1 MSSGAAVRACMRLYH
16 LTVIVVIALDVQQEC
31 WRMSR
36 PRGLPHSIRHTGI
49 ECTFLPEVYMYTTL
63 ARTHTHGHE
72 TASLRS
78 VMSGAVTRT
87 TENKSAMAFEHSG
100 MPSFAPGDSVLESQ
114 GADGLR
120 TAKLSQNSDI
130 GSGTPTKCRAQVLPA
145 ELSDSNMLSSV
156 PGDSALESQGAGGL
170 RTAKLSQF
178 FGRRPRCSGR
188 ATSTGTEWPNPHL
201 ELPAVDSLSKW
212 R

>member
-1 MSSGAAVRACMRLYH
+1 
-16 LTVIVVIALDVQQEC
+16 
-31 WRMSR
+31 MSR

-63 ARTHTHGHE
+63 ARTQTHGHE

-78 VMSGAVTRT
+78 VMSGAAVTRT

-178 FGRRPRCSGR
+178 FFWAATPVQWQSDQHWYRVAEPASRIASSRQPLQVEMSSDGKLEYTHFETMCSLRWLCASG
-188 ATSTGTEWPNPHL
+188 
-201 ELPAVDSLSKW
+201 
-212 R
+212 

>member
-1 MSSGAAVRACMRLYH
+1 
-16 LTVIVVIALDVQQEC
+16 
-31 WRMSR
+31 MSR

-63 ARTHTHGHE
+63 ARAHTHGHE

-78 VMSGAVTRT
+78 VMSGAATRT
-87 TENKSAMAFEHSG
+87 TDYKSAMTFEHSG
-100 MPSFAPGDSVLESQ
+100 MPSAAPGDPALGSQ
-114 GADGLR
+114 GAIGLH

-170 RTAKLSQF
+170 RTAKPSQF
-178 FGRRPRCSGR
+178 FGRRPRCR

>member
-1 MSSGAAVRACMRLYH
+1 
-16 LTVIVVIALDVQQEC
+16 
-31 WRMSR
+31 MSR

-63 ARTHTHGHE
+63 ARTQTHGHE

-78 VMSGAVTRT
+78 VMSGAAVTRT

-178 FGRRPRCSGR
+178 YFFLGGDPGAVAERPALVQSGR
-188 ATSTGTEWPNPHL
+188 TRISNCQQSTASPSGD
-201 ELPAVDSLSKW
+201 EL
-212 R
+212 RR

>member
-1 MSSGAAVRACMRLYH
+1 
-16 LTVIVVIALDVQQEC
+16 
-31 WRMSR
+31 MSR

-63 ARTHTHGHE
+63 ARTQTHGHE

-78 VMSGAVTRT
+78 VMSGAAVTRT

-178 FGRRPRCSGR
+178 FWAATPVQWQSDQHWYRVAEPASRIASSRQPLQLEVEMSSDGKLEYTHFETMCSLR
-188 ATSTGTEWPNPHL
+188 WLCTSG
-201 ELPAVDSLSKW
+201 
-212 R
+212 

>member
-1 MSSGAAVRACMRLYH
+1 
-16 LTVIVVIALDVQQEC
+16 
-31 WRMSR
+31 MSR
-36 PRGLPHSIRHTGI
+36 PRRLPHSIRHTGI
-49 ECTFLPEVYMYTTL
+49 ECTCLPEVYMYTTL
-63 ARTHTHGHE
+63 ARTQTHGHE

-78 VMSGAVTRT
+78 VMSGAAVTRT

-170 RTAKLSQF
+170 RTAKPSQF
-178 FGRRPRCSGR
+178 FFWAATPVQWQSDQHWYRVAEPASRIASSRQPLQLEVEMSSDGKLEYTHFETMCSLRWLCASG
-188 ATSTGTEWPNPHL
+188 
-201 ELPAVDSLSKW
+201 
-212 R
+212 

>member
-1 MSSGAAVRACMRLYH
+1 
-16 LTVIVVIALDVQQEC
+16 
-31 WRMSR
+31 MSR

-49 ECTFLPEVYMYTTL
+49 ECTCLPEVYMYTTL
-63 ARTHTHGHE
+63 ARTQTHGHE

-78 VMSGAVTRT
+78 VMSGAAVTRT

-130 GSGTPTKCRAQVLPA
+130 GSGTPTKCPAQVLPA

-201 ELPAVDSLSKW
+201 ELPAVDSLSNLKW

>member
-1 MSSGAAVRACMRLYH
+1 
-16 LTVIVVIALDVQQEC
+16 
-31 WRMSR
+31 
-36 PRGLPHSIRHTGI
+36 
-49 ECTFLPEVYMYTTL
+49 
-63 ARTHTHGHE
+63 
-72 TASLRS
+72 
-78 VMSGAVTRT
+78 MSGAVART
-87 TENKSAMAFEHSG
+87 TESNSAMTFEHSG
-100 MPSFAPGDSVLESQ
+100 MPSYAPGDSALESQ

-188 ATSTGTEWPNPHL
+188 SDQHWYRVAEPASRIASSRQPLQVEMSSDGKL
-201 ELPAVDSLSKW
+201 EYTHFETMCSLRWLCASG
-212 R
+212 

>member
-1 MSSGAAVRACMRLYH
+1 MRLYH

-49 ECTFLPEVYMYTTL
+49 EYTFLPEVYMYTTL

-72 TASLRS
+72 TTSLRS
-78 VMSGAVTRT
+78 VMSGAVART
-87 TENKSAMAFEHSG
+87 TGSNSAMTFEHSG

-114 GADGLR
+114 GAD
-120 TAKLSQNSDI
+120 
-130 GSGTPTKCRAQVLPA
+130 
-145 ELSDSNMLSSV
+145 
-156 PGDSALESQGAGGL
+156 GL

>member
-1 MSSGAAVRACMRLYH
+1 MYNRSVG
-16 LTVIVVIALDVQQEC
+16 EC
-31 WRMSR
+31 
-36 PRGLPHSIRHTGI
+36 RG
-49 ECTFLPEVYMYTTL
+49 PEGSHIPSVTL
-63 ARTHTHGHE
+63 ALNAHAFPKCTCTLHLRAHKHMDTRLR
-72 TASLRS
+72 LRS
-78 VMSGAVTRT
+78 VMSGAAVTRT

>member
-31 WRMSR
+31 WRMSK
-36 PRGLPHSIRHTGI
+36 PRGFPHSIHHTGI
-49 ECTFLPEVYMYTTL
+49 ECTCLPEVYMYTTL
-63 ARTHTHGHE
+63 ALTHTHGHG
-72 TASLRS
+72 TTSLRS
-78 VMSGAVTRT
+78 VVSGAATRRSEFESDVTL
-87 TENKSAMAFEHSG
+87 EHSG
-100 MPSFAPGDSVLESQ
+100 MPSCAPGGPALGSQ
-114 GADGLR
+114 GAIGLH
-120 TAKLSQNSDI
+120 TAKLSQNSEI

-188 ATSTGTEWPNPHL
+188 AISTGTEWPNPHL
-201 ELPAVDSLSKW
+201 EVPAVDSLSKW